1 MDTGHKLRVLVITL
15 RGETVDV
22 DLETCGDLRTR
33 DEEEV
38 IRILL
43 LFPGLEET
51 SYKGLGDIMEGVA
64 VDLETC
70 RELRTRYEEEDL
82 GEIIYGVAVDLE
94 TCGEL

>member
-1 MDTGHKLRVLVITL
+1 MTEVEDLGDNIEGVAVA
-15 RGETVDV
+15 V

-51 SYKGLGDIMEGVA
+51 SSEGPGDIMEGSA

-70 RELRTRYEEEDL
+70 
-82 GEIIYGVAVDLE
+82 
-94 TCGEL
+94 